1 MSEVIWIS
9 EELTLA
15 IHQLQIAEH
24 GGLDGVRDA
33 GLLSSA
39 LARPQN
45 AFAYLNPK
53 PDLATIA
60 AAYAFGI
67 AKNHP
72 FFDGNKRTAQV
83 VYRTFLLLN
92 GLNLHASG
100 EDKYSALVGLAEG
113 SLDEEEFAKWVRQN
127 TERA

>member
-1 MSEVIWIS
+1 M
-9 EELTLA
+9 
-15 IHQLQIAEH
+15 
-24 GGLDGVRDA
+24 RDA

-39 LARPQN
+39 LARPRN

-53 PDLATIA
+53 PDLAAIA

-92 GLNLHASG
+92 GLNLHASV
-100 EDKYSALVGLAEG
+100 EEKYFSASRTRRRL
-113 SLDEEEFAKWVRQN
+113 
-127 TERA
+127 T

>member
-1 MSEVIWIS
+1 MSEIIWIS

-45 AFAYLNPK
+45 VYAYLNPK

-72 FFDGNKRTAQV
+72 FIDGNKRTAQV

-92 GLNLHASG
+92 GLNLRAADD
-100 EDKYSALVGLAEG
+100 DKYSALIGLAEG
-113 SLDEEEFAKWVRQN
+113 SLDEAGFSEWIRQN
-127 TERA
+127 TEPA